1 LFLLKNYKC
10 HIIEYPRRT
19 KSSVKKILIF
29 INFKTSIILSIK
41 KKLFEILKRLELCQD
56 DELQFLK
63 VFY

>member
-1 LFLLKNYKC
+1 M
-10 HIIEYPRRT
+10 IEYPRRT

-56 DELQFLK
+56 DELEFLK